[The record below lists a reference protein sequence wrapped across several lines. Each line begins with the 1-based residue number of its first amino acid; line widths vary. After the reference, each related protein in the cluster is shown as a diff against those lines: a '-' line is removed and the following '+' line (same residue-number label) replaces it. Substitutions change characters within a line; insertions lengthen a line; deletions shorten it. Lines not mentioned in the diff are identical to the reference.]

1 MKKLIASLLIL
12 VVGIGAVAAFQM
24 EAYGGVGA
32 EFYYAEGFKNLRL
45 SDIRKHPSNY
55 DSINLNLA
63 DMNKSGVLITVQGGV
78 RYETIPNLYALGE
91 FCLGFISMDTYA
103 LQFET
108 GGLFMFPM
116 SLFVP
121 NFHVGVGAKVGFF
134 DFTKALGEAH
144 MLPRENGTP
153 ALYID
158 IWNESDTQSIQ
169 IHNGDTIEFSTLGM
183 SITPFVD
190 FTFDLGSFLA
200 IGVDVGF
207 QWAISFKS
215 ALYKGS
221 RDSRE
226 SIDSKSPDFY
236 IPGTFTPTTMTPV
249 VSLTGFKANAHVTYR
264 W

>member
-12 VVGIGAVAAFQM
+12 VIGIGAVAAFQM

-32 EFYYAEGFKNLRL
+32 EFYSAKGFQNLIL
-45 SDIRKHPSNY
+45 SDVRNHPGALDRIS
-55 DSINLNLA
+55 LELA
-63 DMNKSGVLITVQGGV
+63 DINGSGVLITVQGGA

-91 FCLGFISMDTYA
+91 ACLGFISLDTYA
-103 LQFET
+103 LQFEA

-116 SLFVP
+116 SLIVP
-121 NFHVGVGAKVGFF
+121 NLHVGVGTKVGFF
-134 DFTKALGEAH
+134 DFTKYLGKAKT
-144 MLPRENGTP
+144 LAGGSGYN
-153 ALYID
+153 YVD
-158 IWNESDTQSIQ
+158 ISNTTNTETVQ
-169 IHNGDTIEFSTLGM
+169 IHNGDEIEFSTLGL

-200 IGVDVGF
+200 IGVDIGF

-215 ALYKGS
+215 ALYKKTS
-221 RDSRE
+221 NNRE
-226 SIDSKSPDFY
+226 SIDIKSPDFY
-236 IPGTFTPTTMTPV
+236 TDTTLTTRADMNPV

>member
-12 VVGIGAVAAFQM
+12 VIGIGAVAAFQM

-32 EFYYAEGFKNLRL
+32 EFYYAEGFKDTRL
-45 SDIRKHPSNY
+45 SDFKRFGSSEGSLLLP
-55 DSINLNLA
+55 LNS
-63 DMNKSGVLITVQGGV
+63 MNSSGVLITVQGGV

-91 FCLGFISMDTYA
+91 VCLGFISMDTYA
-103 LQFET
+103 LQFEM

-121 NFHVGVGAKVGFF
+121 NFHVGVGAKVGAF
-134 DFTKALGEAH
+134 DFTKALGRAQILE
-144 MLPRENGTP
+144 GTTP
-153 ALYID
+153 PVI
-158 IWNESDTQSIQ
+158 ISGEEIN
-169 IHNGDTIEFSTLGM
+169 NGDLIEFSTLGM

-215 ALYKGS
+215 ALYGKHG
-221 RDSRE
+221 E
-226 SIDSKSPDFY
+226 SGRVEVSTTSGNFY
-236 IPGTFTPTTMTPV
+236 LPNNQYPPTEMSMDPV

>member
-12 VVGIGAVAAFQM
+12 VIGIGAVAAFQM

-32 EFYYAEGFKNLRL
+32 EFYYAEGFQNTRI
-45 SDIRKHPSNY
+45 SDYRRWGASEG
-55 DSINLNLA
+55 SLLLNLA

-78 RYETIPNLYALGE
+78 RYETLPNLYALGE
-91 FCLGFISMDTYA
+91 ACLGFISIDTYA
-103 LQFET
+103 LQLEA

-121 NFHVGVGAKVGFF
+121 NFHVGVGAKVGVF
-134 DFTKALGEAH
+134 DFTKALGHAQVLQGTTPPVILEA
-144 MLPRENGTP
+144 GT
-153 ALYID
+153 I
-158 IWNESDTQSIQ
+158 ET
-169 IHNGDTIEFSTLGM
+169 GDSIEFSTLGV

-200 IGVDVGF
+200 IGVDIGF

-215 ALYKGS
+215 ALYANKS
-221 RDSRE
+221 IEVSTDSQ
-226 SIDSKSPDFY
+226 DFY
-236 IPGTFTPTTMTPV
+236 LPNSSYPPTRMSMSPV
-249 VSLTGFKANAHVTYR
+249 VSLTGFKANVHVSYR